1 MSALTDTVLIRD
13 LSHCDYT
20 PVWEAMR
27 HFTDTRTHNTP
38 DEIWLVEHNPVFTQ
52 GQNGRAEHILNP
64 SNIPVVQTDRGG
76 QVTYHGPGQLVVYVL
91 IDLRRLKLTI
101 RQLVRHLE
109 NSVIACLGAY
119 GIEAKARE
127 DAPGV
132 YVNNAKIC
140 SLGLRVRKGCCY
152 HGLAFNY
159 DMDLSAFSCIN
170 PCGFKA
176 LRMTQLKDLGVDV
189 SKAQLAGQL
198 VDCLTTIL
206 GYNRPSLAGNELP
219 TTQDTKDV

>member
-1 MSALTDTVLIRD
+1 MSALTHTLYLRD
-13 LSHCDYT
+13 LNRRDYT

-27 HFTDTRTHNTP
+27 HFTDTRTADTP
-38 DEIWLVEHNPVFTQ
+38 DEVWLVEHNHVFTQ
-52 GQNGRAEHILNP
+52 GQNGQAEHILNP
-64 SNIPVVQTDRGG
+64 HHIPVVQTDRGG

-91 IDLRRLKLTI
+91 IDLRRLNLTI

-109 NSVIACLGAY
+109 ESIIACLALY
-119 GIEAKARE
+119 GIDAKARE

-132 YVNNAKIC
+132 YVQDAKIC

-152 HGLAFNY
+152 HGLAFNH
-159 DMDLSAFSCIN
+159 DMDLSAFSYIN

-189 SKAQLAGQL
+189 SKAQLAEQL
-198 VDCLTTIL
+198 LGCLSRIL
-206 GYNRPSLAGNELP
+206 GYNRLLATDNRLP
-219 TTQDTKDV
+219 ITQDR